1 MKKTRQQTRFRDDLR
16 RLLLFYSLLPL
27 LAAVLLL
34 IVFLGYIPLQNVVHG
49 TADNLQLA
57 WNAFGGEWQSLQ
69 NELLSLQSQMDLAA
83 FHSSV
88 NYQAALKSRV
98 YQFINQG
105 ISRPQFFF
113 LDADENLVFSTQVN
127 EGMRESLQNS
137 FHWRLV
143 NNLPTS
149 AGEVAMAVVR
159 AEVGVTTV
167 SSMLVGCCLFDGT
180 GNIAGYIYFALDED
194 QMAAQF
200 KQCASDLIVT
210 DRFDSVFLGTSSA
223 FVGDFGKLR
232 VRLRDSNGFTALPEG
247 LFYIRTLATEN
258 GLL

>member
-27 LAAVLLL
+27 SAAVLLL

-83 FHSSV
+83 FRSSV

-113 LDADENLVFSTQVN
+113 LEADENMDFSAKQL
-127 EGMRESLQNS
+127 SLAVGQQS
-137 FHWRLV
+137 PHLSRGSSYGGGACGGGSDYRFQH
-143 NNLPTS
+143 
-149 AGEVAMAVVR
+149 AGW
-159 AEVGVTTV
+159 
-167 SSMLVGCCLFDGT
+167 LL
-180 GNIAGYIYFALDED
+180 
-194 QMAAQF
+194 
-200 KQCASDLIVT
+200 
-210 DRFDSVFLGTSSA
+210 SV
-223 FVGDFGKLR
+223 
-232 VRLRDSNGFTALPEG
+232 
-247 LFYIRTLATEN
+247 
-258 GLL
+258 